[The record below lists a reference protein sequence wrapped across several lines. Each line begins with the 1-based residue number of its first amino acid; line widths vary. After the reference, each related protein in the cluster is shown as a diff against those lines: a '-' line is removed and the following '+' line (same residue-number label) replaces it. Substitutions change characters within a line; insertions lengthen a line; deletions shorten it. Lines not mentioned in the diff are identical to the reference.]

1 MSSKNSI
8 RTQIRP
14 RGGVALL
21 LAGAGAVALASLA
34 LAPRPSGSALLPLVE
49 PPPTAI
55 LPTESPAPES
65 PPEETIPT
73 RNASPKAEQELAR
86 KINRLVRGAD
96 LGKGRVSIS
105 VRACDDGDG
114 PGREVVAIDADR
126 ASKPASNMKVIS
138 TGAALHQLGPDF
150 EFETRVVAVDDA
162 YVLMGDGDP
171 ALGDPQFFDLLR
183 YRDKDGE
190 QRSLDEEKLLEFWA
204 DAIAR
209 HHAGSDADSIRLLV
223 DDSIFETDGW
233 HGGWNKDDRLRGFA
247 AEVSGLNFHRNTW
260 HFRPDPSTRGRPG
273 WSDMR
278 PQAPWLLAQS
288 TNKSSKAAPKK
299 GSTAWIQRSPEAN
312 DLTFRGAVAGRYRP
326 SNAPL
331 EVTMHDPAMITAEL
345 LADRLRS
352 RGVAVT
358 EVGRTTLDAAAD
370 ATSIGPR
377 IKSPIDRL
385 VEHCNEE
392 SQNLYAESLLKRTI
406 HARTRDTASWQDADA
421 TIKSIA
427 RERLGAAADELLVDV
442 EIDDGSGLSHGNR
455 VNASFVSAWLDS
467 IQADPSFGELFVES
481 LSEGGVPDDGTLGK
495 RFKGFPE
502 GYRVEAKSGYIF
514 GVSALS
520 GFVTAPDGRR
530 WSFSVLCNGVGGHV
544 RNAMNLQ
551 ERVAREIA
559 IHGKSS

>member
-1 MSSKNSI
+1 MVSKKSI
-8 RTQIRP
+8 RTQTRP
-14 RGGVALL
+14 GGRFALL
-21 LAGAGAVALASLA
+21 LAGAGVIALASLA
-34 LAPRPSGSALLPLVE
+34 LAPRPTDAVLLPLVE
-49 PPPTAI
+49 PHPTSPR
-55 LPTESPAPES
+55 PTMAGVPES
-65 PPEETIPT
+65 PDDEPTLT
-73 RNASPKAEQELAR
+73 RNAPPKAEQELDR
-86 KINRLVRGAD
+86 KIRRLVRGAD

-114 PGREVVAIDADR
+114 PGREIVAIDAKR

-138 TGAALHQLGPDF
+138 TGAALHQLGPEF
-150 EFETRVVAVDDA
+150 EFETRVVAADDA
-162 YVLMGDGDP
+162 YVLLGDGDP
-171 ALGDPQFFDLLR
+171 ALGDPEFFHLLR

-190 QRSLDEEKLLEFWA
+190 QRSLDEEKLLDFWA

-209 HHAGSDADSIRLLV
+209 DHAKSDAESIRILV

-233 HGGWNKDDRLRGFA
+233 NGGWNKDDRLRGFA

-260 HFRPDPSTRGRPG
+260 HFRPNPSSQGRPA
-273 WSDMR
+273 WNDMR
-278 PQAPWLLAQS
+278 PEASWLLARS

-331 EVTMHDPAMITAEL
+331 EVTMHDPALITAEL

-352 RGVAVT
+352 RGVEVT
-358 EVGRTTLDAAAD
+358 EVGRTILEAARD
-370 ATSIGPR
+370 TPSIGPK

-385 VEHCNEE
+385 VEHCNEQ

-406 HARTRDTASWQDADA
+406 HARTGDTASWEDADA

-495 RFKGFPE
+495 RFKGFPD
-502 GYRVEAKSGYIF
+502 GYRVEAKSGFIF
-514 GVSALS
+514 GVSGLS

-559 IHGKSS
+559 HHGKSS